1 MNKLTFRI
9 LSLLV
14 IASFMLSA
22 CNLPAAVKGFSEGW
36 NTVPNCTGS
45 TQVDGKSV
53 SFDVTPGST
62 AYYEL
67 DTATQNRDLKVV
79 CSPEGEL
86 VGLPTIVIYSA
97 GTNSDAEA
105 PADTTSAPAEN
116 ADTSL
121 TVSTTKYEF
130 VGTEWFRAN
139 VPYSDVVTI
148 KPADPDSGMPSVVA
162 HMFGPAG
169 VLGADKLSDA
179 DANKS
184 AVWTGSAVYHR
195 APDTAEFGFL
205 GPEGSY
211 STIYA
216 KQFGKI
222 VLGDPKDPMFI
233 LSIPDC
239 GPHCAQGILIR
250 SPFAEDGKD
259 NHLPIWVEDYGA
271 IGAASFTRY
280 AVEPNWARVF
290 SEGYWTDQAKNALVF
305 DNNGIGNKDTNVFI
319 GHVIDVNDG
328 SYTVLKYTAS
338 EGWTVLWTNVVG
350 HASN

>member
-1 MNKLTFRI
+1 MNKRLFL
-9 LSLLV
+9 LSSGLV
-14 IASFMLSA
+14 IASLLLAACGNMGAALSEGA
-22 CNLPAAVKGFSEGW
+22 KGFSEGW
-36 NTVPNCTGS
+36 NTPPNCVGSVTVEGETFNYNITPSTVLSLPFKTGEKRLLRLTCGTEGEIETPFIVES
-45 TQVDGKSV
+45 NAAVETALP
-53 SFDVTPGST
+53 VTPNTNGHST
-62 AYYEL
+62 L
-67 DTATQNRDLKVV
+67 
-79 CSPEGEL
+79 S
-86 VGLPTIVIYSA
+86 
-97 GTNSDAEA
+97 TNW
-105 PADTTSAPAEN
+105 
-116 ADTSL
+116 
-121 TVSTTKYEF
+121 F
-130 VGTEWFRAN
+130 VGN
-139 VPYSDVVTI
+139 VPLKVVTI
-148 KPADPDSGMPSVVA
+148 KPADPDSGMPTEVA
-162 HMFGPAG
+162 HMFGPQG
-169 VLGADKLSDA
+169 VLGADNLA
-179 DANKS
+179 EANANKS

-211 STIYA
+211 STIFA
-216 KQFGKI
+216 KQFGKV

-233 LSIPDC
+233 LSIPEC

-350 HASN
+350 HGK